1 MVDWNVNI
9 SIVLTYVKI
18 YTNASWR
25 KVKTNEWHRT
35 SQNTLFVDSPHVKTV
50 AKRCAPSSTHR
61 FREKTFIVSQNC
73 FSLVFRFYFRLFS
86 FIFRYLFTA
95 LLITCEQTININ
107 IKLLFWFSMPF
118 DVQNFRKLYNKHK
131 QRSILRI
138 VLILECEYTIPNCLH
153 STEMI
158 SYYHWYGSN
167 KMIDNKQN
175 WTKLNR
181 NSK

>member
-118 DVQNFRKLYNKHK
+118 DVQN
-131 QRSILRI
+131 
-138 VLILECEYTIPNCLH
+138 YTIN
-153 STEMI
+153 T
-158 SYYHWYGSN
+158 N
-167 KMIDNKQN
+167 KEAFWELSWFLSVNTQSQIVCIQLKWFLITIDMAAIK
-175 WTKLNR
+175 W
-181 NSK
+181 